1 MPLYIYKALD
11 AQTGRTIED
20 RGEFRD
26 LKELF
31 LFLRARNCILVR
43 YRERKETVRKFFA
56 KVRRLELAEW
66 CRNLSFLLAAG
77 VPIVQALEDLR
88 RGTDN
93 TLLRDALR
101 GVLHLLQE
109 GFTFAESL
117 KKYPK
122 VFPPVLCS
130 LAGIGEET
138 GRLDKTLEDA
148 AVHFTRVDDMISQTK
163 RALWYPCFIV
173 VAMVLALAVWFIYVL
188 PKVFTLFRD
197 MQLRLPLPTRLLMK
211 AVEVVQRYWPIF
223 PAAAVLV
230 IVLWIFSRKSE
241 RMRLFLERGVL
252 RTPIVGRAWRLSI
265 LAFFFEYMSLLL
277 GSGLDMLRSLDLLG
291 QSVPS
296 RKLKTLVPVLEN
308 SISQGTS
315 LSESCE
321 ATRFFNLMELRMLK
335 TGEEAGKLVEQL
347 KLLGSFYYKQLITFV
362 ETLPKVLEPVL
373 LSVAGV
379 VFLGIVLALLGPIYE
394 LIGAIGKMR

>member
-1 MPLYIYKALD
+1 MPLFVYEALD
-11 AQTGRTIED
+11 VQTGRSIED

-43 YRERKETVRKFFA
+43 YREQKDTVRKLFA

-88 RGTDN
+88 RGTGN
-93 TLLRDALR
+93 TLLRDAMR
-101 GVLHLLQE
+101 GVLGLLQE
-109 GFTFAESL
+109 GFSFAESL

-138 GRLDKTLEDA
+138 GRLDQTLEDA
-148 AVHFTRVDDMISQTK
+148 AMHLTRVDDLISQTK

-173 VAMVLALAVWFIYVL
+173 AAMVVALGVWFVYVL
-188 PKVFTLFRD
+188 PKVFTLFKD
-197 MQLRLPLPTRLLMK
+197 MHLSLPLPTRILMK
-211 AVEVVQRYWPIF
+211 AADIMQRYWPAF
-223 PAAAVLV
+223 PAFAILL
-230 IVLWIFSRKSE
+230 IGLWIFSRKSE
-241 RMRLFLERGVL
+241 RLRLLLERALL
-252 RTPIVGRAWRLSI
+252 RAPIVGRAWRLSI

-277 GSGLDMLRSLDLLG
+277 GSGLDVLRSLELLRH
-291 QSVPS
+291 SVPS
-296 RKLKTLVPVLEN
+296 RRLKTLVPVVEK
-308 SISQGTS
+308 SIGQGAS
-315 LSESCE
+315 LAESCE
-321 ATRFFNLMELRMLK
+321 AAGFFNLMELRMIK
-335 TGEEAGKLVEQL
+335 TGEESGKLVDQL